1 MKRVICL
8 FVAAALAGTLAGC
21 ETAYYER
28 TQYASGYVPADY
40 GYYPSRSY
48 SPSRT
53 YSSRWDYYRHY
64 NGIDG

>member
-1 MKRVICL
+1 MKHVIHL
-8 FVAAALAGTLAGC
+8 VVAAAFAGTLAGC

-28 TQYASGYVPADY
+28 TQYASGYVPSDY
-40 GYYPSRSY
+40 GYY
-48 SPSRT
+48 PSRT

>member
-1 MKRVICL
+1 MKRVIFL
-8 FVAAALAGTLAGC
+8 VVAATFAGTLAGC

-40 GYYPSRSY
+40 GYYPSR
-48 SPSRT
+48 T
-53 YSSRWDYYRHY
+53 YNSRWDYYRHY